1 MPFEGA
7 QWLHVDRVGTGRNG
21 ESNRRIFVLLVASA
35 LQITWDMEHIWQG
48 ATHLSG
54 EEFPSPHLMFM
65 QSGGTLLYKMVS
77 IFNPKNAVC

>member
-1 MPFEGA
+1 
-7 QWLHVDRVGTGRNG
+7 
-21 ESNRRIFVLLVASA
+21 
-35 LQITWDMEHIWQG
+35 MEHIWQG